1 METKKLG
8 SVHIALF
15 CLILLLLLW
24 WQAGLFYESHL
35 LLDAQDQVYFKLD
48 PYGSALTTALNERLA
63 LISGLDAF
71 LESEITSG
79 NPSFENKFDHFAASL
94 YNSTSGI
101 RNIVIAPGGVASYV
115 YPLKGNE
122 IILGTDLI
130 RSPQPKFRA
139 DVQRAIQSRQ
149 LVLSEPHQM
158 KIGIFGMF
166 VRRAIYQGD
175 KFWGISSITLE
186 IPPIIESAGLKSNQ
200 SSINMALRDRA
211 DHVLFGD
218 ASVFNASPISFRVV
232 LPEGSWELAAIPVG
246 GWNKSIEEPLR
257 LFQAAGLIIV
267 ALLTALIYVISSRH
281 QFLSLA
287 VKNKTSALEKE
298 LAERKRAEKALEDSE
313 ERYKLVVENANE
325 AIIIAQDGVI
335 KFFNPRTIE
344 DSRYSGEELLFKP
357 FIELIHP
364 EDRKKV
370 LESHQKRLQ
379 GEYVP
384 ESYDFRIIDR
394 MGRIRWVVINS
405 VKILWEDKPATLS
418 FLSNITE
425 RKLAEE
431 DLRRAKEKA
440 ELAAKAKSE
449 FLANMSH
456 EIRTPMNAVLGMTGL
471 LLEEKLTP
479 LQKEYAEIIHSSG
492 NILLATINDI
502 LDLSK
507 IERGK
512 MDLEEQP
519 FRLINCVEDSINLVS
534 MKASDKGLILNY
546 IIDEH
551 TPSVI
556 IGDPIRLRQVL
567 ANLLNNAVKFTE
579 KGEVKLSVA
588 SRNDDQGKYELH
600 FAVEDTGIG
609 IPEGSID
616 KLFQP
621 FSQVDLTT
629 THKYEGTGLG
639 LAISKELVELMGG
652 RIWVESRLGKGSI
665 FHFTILARAENSE
678 SAAVKANASTTS
690 SRFNSNGGK
699 DQPLRILLAEDNLI
713 NQKVVLQM
721 LKKLGYQADIAADG
735 LEVLQAVEHQPYD
748 VILMDVQ
755 MPKMDGLE
763 AAKAIRQN
771 LASFAQPCIIA
782 ITAYAL
788 EGDRKKC
795 LDAGMDNYLSKP
807 VKLEELRSVLE
818 SCSSMARGNS

>member
-1 METKKLG
+1 M
-8 SVHIALF
+8 V
-15 CLILLLLLW
+15 
-24 WQAGLFYESHL
+24 
-35 LLDAQDQVYFKLD
+35 
-48 PYGSALTTALNERLA
+48 
-63 LISGLDAF
+63 
-71 LESEITSG
+71 
-79 NPSFENKFDHFAASL
+79 
-94 YNSTSGI
+94 
-101 RNIVIAPGGVASYV
+101 APGGVASYV
-115 YPLKGNE
+115 YPPKGNE
-122 IILGTDLI
+122 IIMGTDLI

-139 DVQRAIQSRQ
+139 DVERAIQSRR

-166 VRRAIYQGD
+166 ARRAIYQGD
-175 KFWGISSITLE
+175 KFWGISSITLD
-186 IPPIIESAGLKSNQ
+186 IPTIIESAGLKSNQ
-200 SSINMALRDRA
+200 SNLEMALRDRA
-211 DHVLFGD
+211 DQVLFGD
-218 ASVFNASPISFRVV
+218 ASVFDAGPISFRVV

-257 LFQAAGLIIV
+257 LFAAAGLIIV
-267 ALLTALIYVISSRH
+267 ALLTVLIYVISGRH

-287 VKNKTSALEKE
+287 VKSKTSALEKE
-298 LAERKRAEKALEDSE
+298 LADRKRAEEALEDSE
-313 ERYKLVVENANE
+313 ERYRLVVENANE
-325 AIIIAQDGVI
+325 SIIIAQDGMI
-335 KFFNPRTIE
+335 KFFNPKAIE
-344 DSRYSGEELLFKP
+344 ASGYSREELQSKP
-357 FIELIHP
+357 FAELIHP
-364 EDRKKV
+364 DDREKV
-370 LESHQKRLQ
+370 LESHQKRIQ
-379 GEYVP
+379 GRNIP
-384 ESYDFRIIDR
+384 GIYDFRIIDR
-394 MGRIRWVVINS
+394 LGRTRWIVINS
-405 VKILWEDKPATLS
+405 VKILWMGRPATLNFIS
-418 FLSNITE
+418 DITE

-431 DLRRAKEKA
+431 DMRKAKEKA
-440 ELAAKAKSE
+440 ELAARAKSE

-479 LQKEYAEIIHSSG
+479 LQKEYVEIIRSSG

-546 IIDEH
+546 LIEDD

-556 IGDPIRLRQVL
+556 ISDPIRLRQVL

-579 KGEVKLSVA
+579 KGEVRLLVA
-588 SRNDDQGKYELH
+588 GRNLDQGKSELH
-600 FAVEDTGIG
+600 FAIEDTGIG

-621 FSQVDLTT
+621 FSQVDASTT
-629 THKYEGTGLG
+629 QKYEGTGLG
-639 LAISKELVELMGG
+639 LAISKELVGLMGG
-652 RIWVESRLGKGSI
+652 RIWAQSKLGKGSV
-665 FHFTILARAENSE
+665 FHFTILAKGE
-678 SAAVKANASTTS
+678 SGETAAVKLANGVAPPT
-690 SRFNSNGGK
+690 RFSSNGAR

-713 NQKVVLQM
+713 NQKVMLQM
-721 LKKLGYQADIAADG
+721 LKKLGHQADIAADG
-735 LEVLQAVEHQPYD
+735 LEVLQAVEVQTYD

-763 AAKAIRQN
+763 AAKAIRQHSPS
-771 LASFAQPCIIA
+771 AGQPCIIA

-807 VKLEELRSVLE
+807 VKLEDLRSALE
-818 SCSSMARGNS
+818 SCSSIARSSS